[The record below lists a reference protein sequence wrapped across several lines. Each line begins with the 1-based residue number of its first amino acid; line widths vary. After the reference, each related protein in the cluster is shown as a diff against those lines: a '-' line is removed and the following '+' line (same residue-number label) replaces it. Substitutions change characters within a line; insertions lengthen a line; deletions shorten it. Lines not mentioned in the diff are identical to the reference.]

1 MNKKA
6 ILHVADSNYCYA
18 INNNT
23 VEILLRTDKDDKFD
37 EVNVI
42 YGNKYDYYKK
52 QLQAQMKL
60 RFTDENFNY
69 YFLRLQ
75 LADVRFVYIFKLTQG
90 QTTVYF
96 CEDGVVENYD
106 FSVAYFNSFQLPYIN
121 TVDVIP
127 TVGWLTNAVFYQ
139 IFVDRFCCGDD
150 KKDKSY
156 VNLKWGEI
164 PTPKSFAGGDIA
176 GIISKLDYLQSLGV
190 TALYLT
196 PVFQSKSNHKYDVS
210 NYYRIDPHFG
220 TESQFKTLVQQAH
233 KRGIKV
239 VLDAVFNHCSE
250 DLAQF
255 QDVVRNGRDSEFF
268 DWFIVDGDTVD
279 TEKGNYEYFGVCKY
293 MPKFNTSCESLQQY
307 LIGVA
312 THWIKNYDIDGWR
325 LDVSDEVSHDF
336 WRKFRT
342 AVKKVK
348 SDAVLLGENWH
359 DAYPYL
365 RGDEY
370 DGIMNYAVTK
380 ALMDYFVFDA
390 LDSDGLA
397 KRFSALFVRNKRQI
411 NYMMLNLLDS
421 HDTHRFFSLVKEDES
436 KLVAA
441 LAIIF
446 CHCGSTCI
454 YYGTEVPL
462 SGGHDPDCR
471 RTMDWSVEQTP
482 TAIGKLIKQLAL
494 LKKEEIFA
502 TGEINYYGYDNK
514 FVLERTLGEKTVRL
528 TVSKNSTEF
537 QPRGRV
543 LLSNNYCNG
552 KIDGVGFIIEEV
564 TL

>member
-37 EVNVI
+37 EVSVI

-60 RFTDENFNY
+60 RFTDEFFNY

-121 TVDVIP
+121 AVDIVP
-127 TVGWLTNAVFYQ
+127 TVGWLKNAVFYQ
-139 IFVDRFCCGDD
+139 IFVDRFCCGDE
-150 KKDKSY
+150 KNDKSF

-164 PTPKSFAGGDIA
+164 PTPKSFAGGDLA

-210 NYYRIDPHFG
+210 DYYRIDPHFG
-220 TESQFKTLVQQAH
+220 TESQFKSLVQQAH
-233 KRGIKV
+233 AHGIKV

-348 SDAVLLGENWH
+348 SNAVLLGENWH

-436 KLVAA
+436 KLSSA

-471 RTMDWSVEQTP
+471 RTMDWSVEQNP

-502 TGEINYYGYDNK
+502 NGDIHYSCCGDK
-514 FVLERTLGEKTVRL
+514 FILERTCDGKTVRL

-537 QPRGRV
+537 QPLGKI
-543 LLSNNYCNG
+543 LLANNYCNG
-552 KIDGVGFIIEEV
+552 KICGAGFVIEEV

>member
-18 INNNT
+18 INNDT
-23 VEILLRTDKDDKFD
+23 VEILLRTDRDDKFD

-60 RFTDENFNY
+60 RFTDEFFNY

-121 TVDVIP
+121 AVDVVP
-127 TVGWLTNAVFYQ
+127 TVGWLKNAVFYQ
-139 IFVDRFCCGDD
+139 IFVDRFCCGDE
-150 KKDKSY
+150 KKDKSF

-164 PTPKSFAGGDIA
+164 PTPKSFAGGDLA
-176 GIISKLDYLQSLGV
+176 GIISKLDYLQNLGV

-196 PVFQSKSNHKYDVS
+196 PVFQSESNHKYDVI

-220 TESQFKTLVQQAH
+220 TESQFKSLVQQAH
-233 KRGIKV
+233 EHGIKV

-436 KLVAA
+436 KLSAA

-471 RTMDWSVEQTP
+471 RTMDWSVEQNP

-502 TGEINYYGYDNK
+502 NGDIYYSCCGDK
-514 FVLERTLGEKTVRL
+514 FVLERTCDGKTVRL

-537 QPRGRV
+537 QPLGKI
-543 LLSNNYCNG
+543 LLANNYCNG
-552 KIDGVGFIIEEV
+552 KICGVGFVIEEV

>member
-6 ILHVADSNYCYA
+6 ILHVADSQYCYA
-18 INNNT
+18 INKNT

-37 EVNVI
+37 EVSVI

-60 RFTDENFNY
+60 RFTDENFSY

-75 LADVRFVYIFKLTQG
+75 LADVRFVYIFKLMQG
-90 QTTVYF
+90 KQTVYF
-96 CEDGVVENYD
+96 CEDGAVDTYD

-121 TVDVIP
+121 SADVVP
-127 TVGWLTNAVFYQ
+127 TVNWLTNAVFYQ
-139 IFVDRFCCGDD
+139 IFVDRFCCGNTE
-150 KKDKSY
+150 KDMSY

-164 PTPKSFAGGDIA
+164 PNPKSFAGGDLV
-176 GIISKLDYLQSLGV
+176 GIISKLDYLQKLGV

-196 PVFQSKSNHKYDVS
+196 PVFKSKSNHKYDIS
-210 NYYRIDPHFG
+210 DYYRIDPHFG
-220 TESQFKTLVQQAH
+220 TESQFKLLVDQAH
-233 KRGIKV
+233 QRGIKV

-255 QDVVRNGRDSEFF
+255 RDVVQNGRNSKYF
-268 DWFIVDGDTVD
+268 DWFIIDGDTVD
-279 TEKGNYEYFGVCKY
+279 TKRGNYEYFGVCKY

-312 THWIKNYDIDGWR
+312 TYWIENYGIDGWR

-380 ALMDYFVFDA
+380 ALMDYFVSEK

-397 KRFSALFVRNKRQI
+397 KRFSALFVRNKLQI
-411 NYMMLNLLDS
+411 NRMMLNLLDS
-421 HDTHRFFSLVKEDES
+421 HDTHRFFTLVNGDES
-436 KLVAA
+436 KLAAA

-446 CHCGSTCI
+446 CHCGAACV

-462 SGGHDPDCR
+462 AGGHDPDCR
-471 RTMDWSVEQTP
+471 RTMDWSVEQHP
-482 TAIGKLIKQLAL
+482 TTTGKLIARLAE
-494 LKKEEIFA
+494 LKKDAIFA
-502 TGEINYYGYDNK
+502 DGETDYRSDNGK
-514 FVLERTLGEKTVRL
+514 FILERRLGGRIVRL

-537 QPRGRV
+537 QPSGKI
-543 LLSNNYCNG
+543 LLSNGYGDG
-552 KIDGVGFIIEEV
+552 KICGVGFVIEEV